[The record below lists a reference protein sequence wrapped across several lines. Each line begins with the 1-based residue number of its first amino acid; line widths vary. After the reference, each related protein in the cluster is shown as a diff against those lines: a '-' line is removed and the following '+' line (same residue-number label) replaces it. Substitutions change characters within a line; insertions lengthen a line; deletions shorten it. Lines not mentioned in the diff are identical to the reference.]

1 MRFFVSFRFHFIFV
15 SRSLPGPLLRQV
27 PDLAEMKRRK
37 QLEFQ
42 AALQANKERAKQ
54 VAEAKRLR
62 AEALKGA
69 KAEDIGPKVNTPR
82 NMYGLIAFPPSPIGC
97 Y

>member
-1 MRFFVSFRFHFIFV
+1 
-15 SRSLPGPLLRQV
+15 
-27 PDLAEMKRRK
+27 MKRRK

-82 NMYGLIAFPPSPIGC
+82 NMYASISCFPSPSPSVFTYSVHTVQIPLHVGQEGKV
-97 Y
+97 